1 MKYYITLDGKV
12 FGATTKSELVQI
24 LMGDLRL
31 PMHNKRQFMKK
42 MARWC
47 QIQKEGVSINTRNPD
62 VFVDD
67 LIANGFL
74 KVMEDL

>member
-1 MKYYITLDGKV
+1 MKYYTTLDGKV
-12 FGATTKSELVQI
+12 LAAETKSELVHT

-31 PMHNKRQFMKK
+31 PMHSKRHFMNK

-47 QIQKEGVSINTRNPD
+47 QIQKEGVSINTRNSD

-74 KVMEDL
+74 KVLEDL